1 MLNLSICVDLK
12 SKDGQQLRRFKWRE
26 KEFGIFNQIDLKTWM
41 DGVPDGLLSW
51 GSRKVAYP
59 MLVAEKAGKEAAMLG
74 FSMTLGF

>member
-1 MLNLSICVDLK
+1 M
-12 SKDGQQLRRFKWRE
+12 
-26 KEFGIFNQIDLKTWM
+26 
-41 DGVPDGLLSW
+41 PDGLLSW